1 MPIMQTV
8 KDFACTSVDRIE
20 LCITSKWSLKAPE
33 DQEGTTPLAFRSG
46 FLIFMASLWHKRSS
60 GVDLSEDPAMPQDRR
75 REKTA
80 W

>member
-1 MPIMQTV
+1 MPIMKTV

-46 FLIFMASLWHKRSS
+46 FLIFTYGIIVAQKKFRL
-60 GVDLSEDPAMPQDRR
+60 
-75 REKTA
+75 
-80 W
+80 